1 MLDDDGII
9 EAAAKSVLLGV
20 QGGEASSRVTC
31 DVSCTH
37 AVDGDA
43 ISNIAASTPEISR
56 IDPSAGGTQF
66 GGEAIRAAAAKS
78 VLLGVQRGEASC
90 GKARHVHCALAV
102 DGEPIR

>member
-56 IDPSAGGTQF
+56 IDPSAGGTQL
-66 GGEAIRAAAAKS
+66 GGEAIRAAAAKR
-78 VLLGVQRGEASC
+78 VLRGVQRAEDSC
-90 GKARHVHCALAV
+90 EKTPNVSCAVA
-102 DGEPIR
+102 G

>member
-1 MLDDDGII
+1 M
-9 EAAAKSVLLGV
+9 EAAAKSFLLGV

-66 GGEAIRAAAAKS
+66 GGEGIKGAAAKS
-78 VLLGVQRGEASC
+78 VLLGVQRGEASS
-90 GKARHVHCALAV
+90 GKPRNIHSPVPLNADPTANII
-102 DGEPIR
+102 PP